1 MSQKFEKTF
10 LSNYKNKILT
20 NIIKHLED
28 CDEFVISVAFI
39 TLSGVACIL
48 ESLRKLEKKGVKGK
62 ILTGCYL
69 NFTEPQA
76 LKKLSQFKN
85 IELKIITEQNFHAKG
100 FFFRKDNIWNVI
112 VGSTNLTQSAL
123 TVNTEWNIFLPIERE
138 DDFKN
143 KLFLEFE
150 DIFDKAAPLEEI
162 LEKYEPLYELAKHQ
176 MQSFKL
182 SSVNISPNQVQKEAL
197 ISLEN
202 LRKEGE
208 SKALIISATGT
219 GKTFLSAF
227 DVQRVKPKR
236 CLFVVHRTNIAIKAK
251 ETFESIIKN
260 ERMGLLSGGKHD
272 QEADYLFATVQ
283 TLKNPNILSNFKQT
297 EFDYIIIDEVHHAE
311 AKSYKK
317 ILDYFSPQF
326 LLGMTATPERTDN
339 ADIFKLFDH
348 NIAYE
353 IRLQQAL
360 EQKFLCPFHYFAI
373 EDLYVDSEKNL
384 LQNFNK
390 LVSDERVDHIVNKIN
405 FYGYS
410 GNKRSALMFVSN
422 MEEAFKLANKL
433 TDKGVKSIAL
443 TSKSSEK
450 ERFRAIE
457 ELENGDLEIIVTVDI
472 FNEGIDIPC
481 VNQVI
486 LLRPTQ
492 SSIVYIQQLGRGLR
506 KFESKEFVV
515 VLDFIAN
522 YENNFLIPVALS
534 QNNSYDKDQLKQFL
548 ISATELIPGESTITF
563 TELAKEIIYKNIQ
576 QANFTQLKNIK
587 RDYNQLK
594 KELGR
599 NPSLLDFEKYN
610 FISPEILLSYKD
622 TYYDLLVSLKE
633 NEIPKLSSEEYNIL
647 RFISKEFSPAKRLYE
662 TLILKKLLI
671 EKEIL
676 INEIKDFL
684 RGQII
689 DFNEESFENSIKHL
703 SLEIFTINAG
713 RESYGPLITIKNNKI
728 RLLPFVL
735 IKNNSFLKKQIKDL
749 LEYNDIFYS
758 KKYRHDKSHGLA
770 LYSKYSKKDI
780 AFLLNQDYTNGGVN
794 LAGYR
799 FFDDKALLFMTF
811 DENKKFSRY
820 DNKFL
825 SKNTFIFYSKL
836 NKKIDDSLNN
846 NETGLAQNK
855 FVSYVFVRVNKT
867 DEYYFVGIVE
877 KCLEAKNVTKDNSMM
892 IEYAFQLERDIPQ
905 VIWQYFESIQ
915 DKKKD

>member
-20 NIIKHLED
+20 NIIKHLEE

-39 TLSGVACIL
+39 TLSGVTCIL
-48 ESLRKLEKKGVKGK
+48 ESLRKLEKKGIKGK

-76 LKKLSQFKN
+76 LRRLSQFKN

-123 TVNTEWNIFLPIERE
+123 TVNTEWNIFLSIEQK

-150 DIFDKAAPLEEI
+150 DIFNKAFSLEEI
-162 LEKYEPLYELAKHQ
+162 LEKYEPLYELAKNQ

-182 SSVNISPNQVQKEAL
+182 SSASVSPNQVQEEAL
-197 ISLEN
+197 INLEN

-227 DVQRVKPKR
+227 DVQRVKPKS

-260 ERMGLLSGGKHD
+260 KRMGLLSGGEHN

-283 TLKNPNILSNFKQT
+283 TLKNPNILSNFERT

-317 ILDYFSPQF
+317 VLDYFSPQF

-390 LVSDERVDHIVNKIN
+390 LVSDERVDHIINKIN

-422 MEEAFKLANKL
+422 IEEALELASKL
-433 TDKGVKSIAL
+433 TDKGVRSVGL

-492 SSIVYIQQLGRGLR
+492 SAIVYIQQLGRGLR

-534 QNNSYDKDQLKQFL
+534 QNNSYDKDELKQFL
-548 ISATELIPGESTITF
+548 ISGTELIPGESTITF
-563 TELAKEIIYKNIQ
+563 TELAKEVIYKNIQ

-599 NPSLLDFEKYN
+599 IPNLLDFEKYN

-622 TYYDLLVSLKE
+622 TYYDLLISLKE
-633 NEIPKLSSEEYNIL
+633 NDFPKLGAEEYNIL

-671 EKEIL
+671 EEEIF
-676 INEIKDFL
+676 IDEVKDFL
-684 RGQII
+684 RSEIA
-689 DFNEESFENSIKHL
+689 DFNEESFENSLKHL
-703 SLEIFTINAG
+703 SLEIFIVNAG
-713 RESYGPLITIKNNKI
+713 RECYDSLIAIKNNKI
-728 RLLPFVL
+728 KLLPFVL
-735 IKNNSFLKKQIKDL
+735 IKNNSFLKEQIKDL
-749 LEYNDIFYS
+749 LEYNEIFYF
-758 KKYRHDKSHGLA
+758 KKYLNDKSHGLA

-780 AFLLNQDYTNGGVN
+780 AYLLNQDYTNGGVN

-836 NKKIDDSLNN
+836 NKKIDYSLNN

-867 DEYYFVGIVE
+867 DEYYFVGVVE
-877 KCLEAKNVTKDNSMM
+877 KCLEAKSVIKDNSMM
-892 IEYAFQLERDIPQ
+892 IEYTFQLERDIPQ